1 MQGKKK
7 YIYINIHS
15 KRRKK
20 WKPVVSSLRYI
31 NRDVRA
37 RKDEWGM
44 RVGAHARQSR
54 LRGDLGIKGIT
65 SKLLTHEYVEEEDS
79 TREREIDKSRGGEES
94 PIIFRTKETGRA
106 ISKRSSMFNP
116 GERKRGEGFLSQ
128 PILRFVVPVNN
139 ELT

>member
-44 RVGAHARQSR
+44 RVDAHARQSW

-79 TREREIDKSRGGEES
+79 TREREKDKSRGREES

-116 GERKRGEGFLSQ
+116 GERERRVSL
-128 PILRFVVPVNN
+128 VNQSFDSSS
-139 ELT
+139 L

>member
-44 RVGAHARQSR
+44 RAGAHARQSR

-79 TREREIDKSRGGEES
+79 TREREKDKSRGREES

-116 GERKRGEGFLSQ
+116 GERGEF
-128 PILRFVVPVNN
+128 P
-139 ELT
+139 

>member
-1 MQGKKK
+1 M
-7 YIYINIHS
+7 
-15 KRRKK
+15 
-20 WKPVVSSLRYI
+20 
-31 NRDVRA
+31 RA

-44 RVGAHARQSR
+44 RVDAHARQSW

-65 SKLLTHEYVEEEDS
+65 SKCLLTHEYVEEEDS

-116 GERKRGEGFLSQ
+116 GEREGRVSL
-128 PILRFVVPVNN
+128 VNQSFDSSS
-139 ELT
+139 L

>member
-1 MQGKKK
+1 M
-7 YIYINIHS
+7 
-15 KRRKK
+15 
-20 WKPVVSSLRYI
+20 
-31 NRDVRA
+31 RA

-65 SKLLTHEYVEEEDS
+65 SKCLLTHEYVEEEDS

-116 GERKRGEGFLSQ
+116 GEREGRVSL
-128 PILRFVVPVNN
+128 VNQSFDSSS
-139 ELT
+139 L

>member
-1 MQGKKK
+1 M
-7 YIYINIHS
+7 
-15 KRRKK
+15 
-20 WKPVVSSLRYI
+20 
-31 NRDVRA
+31 RA

-79 TREREIDKSRGGEES
+79 TREREKDKSRGREES

-116 GERKRGEGFLSQ
+116 GEREGRVSL
-128 PILRFVVPVNN
+128 VNQSFDSSS
-139 ELT
+139 L

>member
-1 MQGKKK
+1 MK
-7 YIYINIHS
+7 
-15 KRRKK
+15 
-20 WKPVVSSLRYI
+20 
-31 NRDVRA
+31 A

-65 SKLLTHEYVEEEDS
+65 SKCLLTHEYVEKEDS
-79 TREREIDKSRGGEES
+79 RRERERDKSRGREES

-116 GERKRGEGFLSQ
+116 GEREREGRVSL
-128 PILRFVVPVNN
+128 VNQSFDSSS
-139 ELT
+139 L

>member
-1 MQGKKK
+1 M
-7 YIYINIHS
+7 
-15 KRRKK
+15 
-20 WKPVVSSLRYI
+20 
-31 NRDVRA
+31 RA

-44 RVGAHARQSR
+44 RVDAHARQSW

-79 TREREIDKSRGGEES
+79 TREREKDKSRGREES

-116 GERKRGEGFLSQ
+116 GEREGRVSL
-128 PILRFVVPVNN
+128 VNQSFDSSS
-139 ELT
+139 L